1 MKSIFKIFM
10 SAGILTLA
18 LGMVGCGNDKKTT
31 QQAPTPP
38 TDDRPVIRVVTDG
51 ESPPMS
57 FVDEHGNLQG
67 IDIDV
72 IRAIGE
78 SQGFKV
84 DLRRDLFHNIFSGLD
99 VGKYHLAISSLSLT
113 PERAD
118 RYSYSDSY
126 LHNPAIIVHNQPTE
140 LSHIDMLKPL
150 RVATT
155 KGTMF
160 TPIAEALDPAEHRI
174 NTTNF
179 QNYQGL
185 LQGNI
190 DAIMG
195 DKYVL
200 EYMMIR
206 HPLKTLKSFEYQIGD
221 GSSAKMVIYGR
232 KNNPELIDKL
242 NKGISE
248 LQQSG
253 KMDIIIQKYLKNAN
267 SSSR

>member
-1 MKSIFKIFM
+1 MKSIFKFFV
-10 SAGILTLA
+10 SAGILTLT
-18 LGMVGCGNDKKTT
+18 LGVVGCGEDKKTA

-38 TDDRPVIRVVTDG
+38 ADNQLVIRVATDG

-67 IDIDV
+67 IDIDI

-78 SQGFKV
+78 SQGFEV
-84 DLRRDLFHNIFSGLD
+84 DIRRDLFNNIFSGLD

-118 RYSYSDSY
+118 RYSHSDTY
-126 LHNPAIIVHNQPTE
+126 LHNPAIIVHTQPTE
-140 LSHIDMLKPL
+140 LSHIEALKSL

-160 TPIAEALDPAEHRI
+160 TAIVEELDPAEHRI
-174 NTTNF
+174 NSTNF

-190 DAIMG
+190 DAVMG

-200 EYMMIR
+200 EYMMVR
-206 HPLKTLKSFEYQIGD
+206 HPLKTLKSFEHQIGD

-232 KNNPELIDKL
+232 KNDPELIAKL

-248 LQQSG
+248 LKQSG
-253 KMDIIIQKYLKNAN
+253 KMDVIIQKYLTKTTLP
-267 SSSR
+267 SQ